1 LEKPEDKE
9 TFAIKSDLNVETN
22 SEIKSFWEYLD
33 KNMIK
38 EENNNKENFEKNKDK
53 MNYLFQLPKRK

>member
-1 LEKPEDKE
+1 
-9 TFAIKSDLNVETN
+9 
-22 SEIKSFWEYLD
+22 
-33 KNMIK
+33 MIK